1 MPRPK
6 GPEPVGLRIWALVAV
21 VLVALNLRGPIA
33 AVAPVLGPMTRDLA
47 LSPTSAGLLTTLPVL
62 CFAFA
67 APVAAWAG
75 RLLGPVP
82 AVGGSLVL
90 LAGALVLRPAAG
102 PAVLLAGTVV
112 AGVAMTFGNVLLPV
126 VVKRDFESRATT
138 VMAVYTAMLAGG
150 AALTAATT
158 APLSGWLGWRAALAS
173 GTALAVL
180 ALAAWGLAFRS
191 ELRSPGSSRFSR
203 PLAAATGASSPQ
215 AGRAGGSGASHH
227 PVWRQPTAWA
237 VALLLGFQS
246 ALYYALTSWLPLLLQ
261 EEAGLGRSEAGTA
274 LSLFQLLGIP
284 GSLLVPLLVRR
295 RPTQSWL
302 ALLLAGGW
310 IVMVIGLMVAP
321 QGWLLWCT
329 VGGVAQGVG
338 IALAF
343 SLVVLRSI
351 DASTARSLSAMS
363 QLVGYAVGAG
373 GPVVLGALRASS
385 GGWTSPLLFLGAAA
399 VALAASGAGAGRDRP
414 VVNAAG

>member
-1 MPRPK
+1 MPRPRR
-6 GPEPVGLRIWALVAV
+6 PDPVGLRVWALVAV

-33 AVAPVLGPMTRDLA
+33 AVAPVLGPMTSDQA

-67 APVAAWAG
+67 APLAGWAG

-82 AVGGSLVL
+82 AVGWSLVL

-158 APLSGWLGWRAALAS
+158 APLSGWLGWRAALAA
-173 GTALAVL
+173 GAGLAVL
-180 ALAAWGLAFRS
+180 ALVAWGVAFRS
-191 ELRSPGSSRFSR
+191 ETRLPDPWPGGPVVSRR
-203 PLAAATGASSPQ
+203 
-215 AGRAGGSGASHH
+215 

-246 ALYYALTSWLPLLLQ
+246 ALYYALTSWLPLLLE
-261 EEAGLGRSEAGTA
+261 EEAGLGRAEAGTA
-274 LSLFQLLGIP
+274 LSLFQMLGIP

-302 ALLLAGGW
+302 AVLLAGGW
-310 IVMVIGLMVAP
+310 GVMVAGLLAAP
-321 QGWLLWCT
+321 QAWLLWCA

-343 SLVVLRSI
+343 SLVVLRSA

-373 GPVVLGALRASS
+373 GPVLLGALRASS
-385 GGWTSPLLFLGAAA
+385 GGWTWPLCFLGAAA
-399 VALAASGAGAGRDRP
+399 LALAVSGVVAGRDRP
-414 VVNAAG
+414 VISAAG